1 MDLVLG
7 LALTSRAVR
16 WVLVEG
22 ATGEGAPIDCGALA
36 IEDMATFDPGGLLHG
51 LVDDTLAADNR
62 LHAIGVTWTTQAD
75 TAASTV
81 MDALAARDLD
91 NVIAVSESEAA
102 DALASGIADI
112 AEYDDVVVCVIE
124 PDAAVIAMV
133 DADGVMV
140 DRIDRPA
147 DGSDADEL
155 AGLVIAMLE
164 STDRRPDA
172 VFVVGSDELDA
183 IVSSLA
189 ASTDSPIISAEEAGL
204 AMARGAALASA
215 LAVNTLDALAFA
227 KPHRLSRTGALASVL
242 AAAVVTFVVSLS
254 VALGL
259 QLTPDAEQPQ
269 MASAVDKPVAI
280 PSAAQA
286 KPKLPRPVAPPPA
299 PAPLPPAA
307 PPPAVEPIPVAEPVY
322 EAPEYVPPAPVY
334 EPPEPVA
341 PPPPPA
347 YVPPPAPA
355 YVPPPAYPPPATY
368 PQPRLRDRIIERIP
382 IINRFHE
389 PKWEYGP

>member
-22 ATGEGAPIDCGALA
+22 TTCEGAPIDRGALA
-36 IEDMATFDPGGLLHG
+36 IDDMATYDPDGLLHG
-51 LVDDTLAADNR
+51 LVDDTIAADNR
-62 LHAIGVTWTTQAD
+62 LHAVGVTWSTEAD
-75 TAASTV
+75 TAASAV

-112 AEYDDVVVCVIE
+112 AEYDDVVVCVVE
-124 PDAAVIAMV
+124 PDVAVIAMV

-183 IVSSLA
+183 IVSSLEA
-189 ASTDSPIISAEEAGL
+189 TAESPIISAEEAGL

-215 LAVNTLDALAFA
+215 LAVNDLDAQALAR
-227 KPHRLSRTGALASVL
+227 PHRLSGTGALASVL

-280 PSAAQA
+280 PSSAAQA
-286 KPKLPRPVAPPPA
+286 KPKLPRPAAPPPA
-299 PAPLPPAA
+299 PAPPPPAA

-322 EAPEYVPPAPVY
+322 EAPEYVPPEPVY
-334 EPPEPVA
+334 EPLEPA
-341 PPPPPA
+341 APA

-355 YVPPPAYPPPATY
+355 YVPPPAPAYPPPATY